1 MGLDVHKTKG
11 KRMMDEFMKLLS
23 KKMHEQKGPHHGPK
37 MDAKAAMAKELSDSL
52 GADITEGIKGLK
64 KVTVASDSEEGL
76 KKGLEKAEEAIGEQ
90 ESEDEEMGEKDK
102 PKMEGYE
109 DQQEES
115 EPLEKDDVADKI
127 KELEKQLQELK
138 AKR

>member
-1 MGLDVHKTKG
+1 MGLSVHKTKG
-11 KRMMDEFMKLLS
+11 KGMMEEFMKLLG
-23 KKMHEQKGPHHGPK
+23 KKMQEQKGPMHGPK
-37 MDAKAAMAKELSDSL
+37 MHAKAAMAKELSDSL
-52 GADITEGIKGLK
+52 GADITDGIKGLK

-76 KKGLEKAEEAIGEQ
+76 KKGLEKAEDVLGEK
-90 ESEDEEMGEKDK
+90 ESEDEEMGEKDQA
-102 PKMEGYE
+102 KMDGYE

-115 EPLEKDDVADKI
+115 EPLEKDDVSEKI

>member
-1 MGLDVHKTKG
+1 MI
-11 KRMMDEFMKLLS
+11 DEFMKLLG
-23 KKMHEQKGPHHGPK
+23 KKMHEQKGPKHGPK

-76 KKGLEKAEEAIGEQ
+76 KKGLEKAEEAIGEK
-90 ESEDEEMGEKDK
+90 ESEDEEMGEKEKSKFD
-102 PKMEGYE
+102 EYE

-115 EPLEKDDVADKI
+115 EPFEKDEVAQKI

-138 AKR
+138 SKR